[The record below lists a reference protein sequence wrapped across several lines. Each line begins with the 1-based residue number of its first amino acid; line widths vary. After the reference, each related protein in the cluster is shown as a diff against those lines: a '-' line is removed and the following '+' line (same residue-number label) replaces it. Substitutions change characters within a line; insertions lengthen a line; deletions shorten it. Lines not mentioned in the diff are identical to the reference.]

1 MDSMKKIRT
10 RLLCVLVSVV
20 VLVICI
26 HKLGF
31 LLENKLAYQKMGEF
45 IVTGE
50 EYDVLFLGTSH
61 MAMSIYPMELW
72 KDYGITSYNLAGNGH
87 PMASSYWVMMNAF
100 DYAEPQLVVID
111 CYTVER
117 NSKVPDDGKFTHESL
132 DEIPL
137 SLTKVWAVCDLF
149 DDTVSRMEYLWNFST
164 YHNRWS
170 ELEKADL
177 VPEYRVGKGAY
188 YNEIVEVPI
197 DVPKIEREKSI
208 ELNSTGT
215 EYLEK
220 MIEECQRRD
229 IDVLLTYLPFPAQ
242 EEDQLVARAVNDIA
256 DKYKINYINF
266 LDRDDVDFNVD
277 CNDPD
282 SHLNASGAKKITLY
296 LGNYMQKEYEIP
308 DHRGETEY
316 EHWNEDYLR
325 YSAYK
330 VERLQSKETLKPYLM
345 LLADKHY
352 SYCLWVDKDAG
363 IWSDD
368 AQYQA
373 LFNNLAL
380 GKELNKLQDSIER
393 QEDYFV
399 VIDNSSGNI
408 WESIENEAIQR
419 AETSFG
425 TFTYTTKK
433 DDIQLYLNENEEDYI
448 IEQDEDGEI
457 PEVQIIVIDN
467 ANGSIVDVARFDE
480 SLKCSRKQN

>member
-1 MDSMKKIRT
+1 MKKKWIRIV
-10 RLLCVLVSVV
+10 CVLIS
-20 VLVICI
+20 LILFGTCI

-31 LLENKLAYQKMGEF
+31 WSENKLSYLKMGEF
-45 IVTGE
+45 VETKE
-50 EYDVLFLGTSH
+50 NYDVLFLGSSH

-72 KDYGITSYNLAGNGH
+72 EDYGVTSYNLAGNGH
-87 PMASSYWVMMNAF
+87 PMPASYWVMMNAL
-100 DYAEPQLVVID
+100 DYVSPRLVVID
-111 CYTVER
+111 CYRLELDGKEPS
-117 NSKVPDDGKFTHESL
+117 NGKFTHESF
-132 DEIPL
+132 DAFPL
-137 SLTKVWAVCDLF
+137 SVTKVKAINDLF
-149 DDTVSRMEYLWNFST
+149 DDMDSRIEYFWNFST

-177 VPEYRVGKGAY
+177 IPEYRVGKGAY

-197 DVPKIEREKSI
+197 DVPEIEREKSI

-256 DKYKINYINF
+256 VKYNINYINF
-266 LDRDDVDFNVD
+266 LERNDVNFDVD
-277 CNDPD
+277 CNDPN
-282 SHLNASGAKKITLY
+282 SHLNASGARKVTQY
-296 LGNYMQKEYEIP
+296 LGNYIQTEYGIP

-316 EHWNEDYLR
+316 EHWNEDYSK

-330 VERLQSKETLKPYLM
+330 VERLQSKESLKPYLM
-345 LLADKHY
+345 LLADKNY
-352 SYCLWVDKDAG
+352 SYCLWVDKDTR
-363 IWSDD
+363 IWNDD
-368 AQYQA
+368 PQYRD
-373 LFNNLAL
+373 LFFNLAL
-380 GKELNKLQDSIER
+380 GKELNKLQDSIEQ

-408 WESIENEAIQR
+408 WESIGNESLGQV
-419 AETSFG
+419 ETSFG
-425 TFTYTTKK
+425 TFTYATKK

-448 IEQDEDGEI
+448 IEQYEDGEI

-467 ANGSIVDVARFDE
+467 ADGTIVDVARFDE